1 MVTDNKPY
9 VIEFNCR
16 FGDPE
21 TQAVLPLI
29 ESDFLKLLLASSGKE
44 IKEYS
49 LVVNQNFTCCVVMAS
64 KGYPDNFET
73 EKEIKGLD
81 VPDDKSIVFQ
91 SGTKY
96 SQDNK
101 VLTNGGRVLS
111 VVGISD
117 KSLDDA
123 VKNVYER
130 ISSVSFENQYYRKDI
145 GYKQLKVKS

>member
-1 MVTDNKPY
+1 M
-9 VIEFNCR
+9 
-16 FGDPE
+16 
-21 TQAVLPLI
+21 
-29 ESDFLKLLLASSGKE
+29 
-44 IKEYS
+44 
-49 LVVNQNFTCCVVMAS
+49 
-64 KGYPDNFET
+64 
-73 EKEIKGLD
+73 
-81 VPDDKSIVFQ
+81 SI
-91 SGTKY
+91 GTKY

-123 VKNVYER
+123 VKNAYER